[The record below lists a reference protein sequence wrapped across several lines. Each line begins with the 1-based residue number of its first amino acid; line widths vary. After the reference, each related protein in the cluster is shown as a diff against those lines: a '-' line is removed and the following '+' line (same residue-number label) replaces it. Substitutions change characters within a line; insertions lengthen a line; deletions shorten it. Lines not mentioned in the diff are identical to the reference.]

1 MIEIDDKVISI
12 ELFRRKYCC
21 DLSKCKGECC
31 YEGDSGAPL
40 EEEETE
46 ILDKIYNIIKPDLTE
61 KAIKEIETNGKWII
75 DNDGDKVTPIIN
87 GKECVY
93 TYRDKDGTWKCA
105 IEKAFN
111 EGKIDWKKPISCHL
125 YPIRT
130 QKYKTFEAVNFHEWD
145 VCKAAVEL
153 GESIGLPVYKF
164 LKEPIIRKW
173 GEDFYE
179 ALEEVAPEVE
189 KEIERRKR

>member
-1 MIEIDDKVISI
+1 MIQIDDKVISI
-12 ELFRRKYCC
+12 ELFRQKYCC

-40 EEEETE
+40 DDEETE
-46 ILDKIYNIIKPDLTE
+46 ILEKIYPIIEPDLTE
-61 KAIKEIETNGKWII
+61 AAKAEIAANGKWTT
-75 DNDGDKVTPIIN
+75 DNDGDRVTPIIN

-93 TYRDKDGTWKCA
+93 TYRDEDGTWKCA
-105 IEKAFN
+105 IEKAFY

-130 QKYKTFEAVNFHEWD
+130 QKYKSFEAVNLHLWD
-145 VCKAAVEL
+145 VCKPAMEL
-153 GESIGLPVYKF
+153 GKKIGLPAYKF

-173 GEDFYE
+173 GEAFYE
-179 ALEEVAPEVE
+179 ELENVAPEVE
-189 KEIERRKR
+189 KELMRRKP